1 MIVTLQ
7 QPSTEYTCIFDHVHS
22 LTSPTSQ
29 CCDNTLTLHSSSEY
43 QDSASSQNQ
52 RSLCWQHIN
61 ALVLAN
67 SPTHIWI
74 LWGQS
79 VTLVG
84 LRPYF
89 ADETL
94 FFKMVMH
101 DRKKQGVKLYVD
113 LYITWPKLN
122 QKGKAGFTHRE
133 IGAHPSRFC
142 AILIFCW
149 RFMDLPS
156 HVWHKLHNF
165 WCKRHVHWLHTIVF

>member
-1 MIVTLQ
+1 METYKQNPCPSHRDREFFCLIEVTTMIVTLQ
-7 QPSTEYTCIFDHVHS
+7 QLSTEYTCIFDHVHS

-29 CCDNTLTLHSSSEY
+29 CCDNTLTLHSSSVY

-61 ALVLAN
+61 ALILAN
-67 SPTHIWI
+67 SPNHIWI

-84 LRPYF
+84 LGPYF
-89 ADETL
+89 TDETL
-94 FFKMVMH
+94 FSKCSCMIG
-101 DRKKQGVKLYVD
+101 KKLSVD
-113 LYITWPKLN
+113 LDIKWPKLN

-133 IGAHPSRFC
+133 IAPHPPRFC

-149 RFMDLPS
+149 HFMDLPS
-156 HVWHKLHNF
+156 HV
-165 WCKRHVHWLHTIVF
+165 